1 MFEEQMIALRDR
13 LQSHL
18 GGESI
23 LTENRI
29 LATIMVNSI
38 NVLMSTRAKR
48 QLNASEFHMYKG
60 LLQDGASF
68 LSSIGS
74 VESAVVR

>member
-18 GGESI
+18 SGEPI

-74 VESAVVR
+74 VESAIVR

>member
-18 GGESI
+18 NEEPI

>member
-1 MFEEQMIALRDR
+1 MFEEQMITLREG
-13 LQSHL
+13 LQLHL
-18 GGESI
+18 MGKPI

-29 LATIMVNSI
+29 LALIMVNSI
-38 NVLMSTRAKR
+38 NVLMSTRAER
-48 QLNASEFHMYKG
+48 QLNAAEFHMYRG

-68 LSSIGS
+68 LASVGS

>member
-18 GGESI
+18 DGEPI